1 METLKLALRWVLCIP
16 VALAAGGVAMLASTF
31 LDSVSYGVTVFA
43 WLTSSAIA
51 GAVAA
56 YVAAYIAPSHKAW
69 VAVVVSVLGALTI
82 VSDLV
87 IVDNSLMVV
96 VAHTV
101 QFIAM
106 VVVTWHIFK
115 KGM

>member
-31 LDSVSYGVTVFA
+31 LDSVSYGGTVFA

-56 YVAAYIAPSHKAW
+56 YVAAYIAPSHKGW
-69 VAVVVSVLGALTI
+69 VAAVVSVLGALFI
-82 VSDLV
+82 AYDLV
-87 IVDNSLMVV
+87 IVDSSLIAL
-96 VAHTV
+96 AHTA